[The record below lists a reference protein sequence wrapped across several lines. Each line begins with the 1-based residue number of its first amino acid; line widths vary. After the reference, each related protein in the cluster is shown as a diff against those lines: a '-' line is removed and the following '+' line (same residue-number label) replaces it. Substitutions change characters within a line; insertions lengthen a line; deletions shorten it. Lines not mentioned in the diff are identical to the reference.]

1 MTEVDPFAGAD
12 KVPSLSFD
20 KAEIGTTYNGTI
32 TEGPKLV
39 QSRDFKTGQPAVWEN
54 KDGSTSPKM
63 AVVLRMK
70 VDEFADSE
78 EPERA
83 VWATKPSALFAALH
97 EAQKTA
103 GDGVMKTGGRLAIRY
118 TGDKPAKGGSNL
130 NPAKQYAAKYTPP
143 APADP
148 LASEDPWASA
158 PTQPAF

>member
-12 KVPSLSFD
+12 KVPSLSF
-20 KAEIGTTYNGTI
+20 KNAEVGTTYNGTI

-39 QSRDFKTGQPAVWEN
+39 QSRDFKTQQPAVWEN

-70 VDEFADSE
+70 VDELADNPE
-78 EPERA
+78 GDERA

-103 GDGVMKTGGRLAIRY
+103 GDGTMKVGGRLALRY
-118 TGDKPAKGGSNL
+118 TGDKPAAGGDNL

-143 APADP
+143 VASAT
-148 LASEDPWASA
+148 ASEDPWASA
-158 PTQPAF
+158 PTGPAF